1 MDPKRRMTYL
11 AHLMRQHS
19 AATGA
24 MFACR
29 MVYVTFKRSVGLC
42 YLVQVVPTEAGTRV
56 AHTRIA
62 VSVYPKYV
70 RAHEFW
76 KRKTDK

>member
-1 MDPKRRMTYL
+1 MDPKRKMTYL

-19 AATGA
+19 AATAA

-29 MVYVTFKRSVGLC
+29 MVYVTFKGSVDSC
-42 YLVQVVPTEAGTRV
+42 SLVQVVPTEAGTRA

-62 VSVYPKYV
+62 VSVSPIDV
-70 RAHEFW
+70 RARGF
-76 KRKTDK
+76 